1 MACLG
6 IQPGTSHTLSETH
19 ATGPNSQHNAVS
31 SGPSGRGAIRESLEG
46 EVRKAVLGIEHR
58 TSPTQRGPDQA
69 AKELPKTPPAR
80 TWLLRACIQL
90 RGRQWSVG
98 EGAGG
103 IRHRPCHPPPPPL
116 HPHPVPSTFYS
127 LSPPLLLPIHIVSR
141 TSCLQDYGLLRL
153 LLNKGPPSSV
163 GRAQGS

>member
-103 IRHRPCHPPPPPL
+103 IRHRPCPPPPSAS
-116 HPHPVPSTFYS
+116 PSTS
-127 LSPPLLLPIHIVSR
+127 RPVNLLLPQPTPPVANSHRLSDVVPA
-141 TSCLQDYGLLRL
+141 GLWA
-153 LLNKGPPSSV
+153 PASS
-163 GRAQGS
+163 S